1 MKALFSVILYLLQA
15 LASSLVEITP
25 SSCDILFFAQKLYE
39 MNTTA
44 HLKHAAIFVYVAKS
58 IMGRHEQF
66 APKEL
71 SERANGAR
79 DQLLEGRQALNTG
92 LH

>member
-71 SERANGAR
+71 SERANIGQYRVNGAR
-79 DQLLEGRQALNTG
+79 DQLLEGR
-92 LH
+92 

>member
-44 HLKHAAIFVYVAKS
+44 HLKQAAIFVYVAKS

-71 SERANGAR
+71 SERANRVNGAR
-79 DQLLEGRQALNTG
+79 DQLLEGR
-92 LH
+92 

>member
-71 SERANGAR
+71 SERANGAK
-79 DQLLEGRQALNTG
+79 DQLLEGR
-92 LH
+92 